1 MSATSSG
8 TLPPPPPTAPPPTAP
23 SSLEY
28 RVPPLGIR
36 IAGGT
41 VRFVILV
48 IVLVVIPVA
57 ALDVL
62 HSLSIAL
69 PIPVETEAFYGV
81 LLSAL
86 LAARYVVRPTRAYGP
101 VSMAA
106 ALVSILFLITL
117 LLQPPYSLAVP
128 QTPVTITIG
137 FEAILLLLLLIPVL
151 TLAAGAVTTVE
162 DLRSPGERLEFD
174 FPG

>member
-1 MSATSSG
+1 MSATPSG
-8 TLPPPPPTAPPPTAP
+8 SPSPAAPTVPPPTPP

-28 RVPPLGIR
+28 RIPSLGIR
-36 IAGGT
+36 IASGT
-41 VRFVILV
+41 VRFVVLV

-69 PIPVETEAFYGV
+69 PISVETEAFYGV
-81 LLSAL
+81 LISAL

-101 VSMAA
+101 VTIAA
-106 ALVSILFLITL
+106 ALASILFLITL
-117 LLQPPYSLAVP
+117 LLEPPYTLAVP
-128 QTPVTITIG
+128 QTPVTITIA
-137 FEAILLLLLLIPVL
+137 FDAILLLLLLIPVL

-162 DLRSPGERLEFD
+162 DVRSPGERLEFD